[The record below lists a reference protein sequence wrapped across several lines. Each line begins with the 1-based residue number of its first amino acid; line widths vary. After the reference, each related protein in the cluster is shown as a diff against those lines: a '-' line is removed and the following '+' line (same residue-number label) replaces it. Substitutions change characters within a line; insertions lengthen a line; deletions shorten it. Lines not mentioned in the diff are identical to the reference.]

1 MNGSRVAVALRWD
14 PAEGGV
20 PRVAAKG
27 RGALAARIVELARAH
42 GVPVRED
49 PALIGLLDRLALGAP
64 IPTAA
69 FAAVAEIMV
78 HLYRLDARLAAAR
91 EAAGRRAAEAA
102 GVGR

>member
-1 MNGSRVAVALRWD
+1 MDGSRVAVALRWD

-27 RGALAARIVELARAH
+27 RGVLAARILELARAH

-49 PALIGLLDRLALGAP
+49 PALLGLLERLAPGAP

-78 HLYRLDARLAAAR
+78 HLYRLDARLAA
-91 EAAGRRAAEAA
+91 GRRAAEAR
-102 GVGR
+102 GGGR